1 MSTTLNAIVK
11 NNLEGKFG
19 LPPGIGTSIM
29 GKIHGYVYVY
39 DASNKNTF
47 ETLTCL
53 IDTVR
58 EIEKSERRGK
68 KVVVYS
74 PKKLVLGNK
83 RDLIQ
88 VQTAA

>member
-1 MSTTLNAIVK
+1 MSTVLNALIK

-19 LPPGIGTSIM
+19 VQVGLGASIIS
-29 GKIHGYVYVY
+29 KIHGYVYVY

-47 ETLTCL
+47 ETLSCL

-58 EIEKSERRGK
+58 ETEKSERRGK
-68 KVVVYS
+68 KVVVYT

-83 RDLIQ
+83 RDLI
-88 VQTAA
+88 